1 MKCSRYWQI
10 AAILSLTI
18 LFSPPSSLAKEMAE
32 YSVKDC
38 IEMAVKFS
46 PEIQQK
52 RQDLEIAKTRLAE
65 AEGYQ
70 WPQLE
75 ILALGGPS
83 PQAHASSPGPG
94 GWIDSSPYRN
104 DKIRGIGI
112 FGSAD
117 IKIVQPIYT
126 FGRISEAK
134 KAAEHGIKVERS
146 MVQQK
151 ATEVA
156 LEINKYYYGHL
167 AALEGKKLVGEIDG
181 YLKSTMDKTKKLLEA
196 GSEYATE
203 LDLYKLEAF
212 QGMLDKYREEANR
225 DAILS
230 KEALRTFIGLGKNAE
245 FDLQDKTLEPVGDAV
260 DDFNVYV
267 AKSKEFRPEFTQLKE
282 AIQAKDSLY
291 KMAYADYF
299 PKIFAVGFYSYAD
312 ASDRDRVTNAFI
324 FDYFR
329 HSVGGVALGLKWD
342 IDFGITKSKANRA
355 LADRLKYERISDYAN
370 IGIPLQVEK
379 SYRELMESKQNIEST
394 KKAYQSARKWMVGAI
409 LNYDMGVSDVKD
421 AADGLLAYGTIKKE
435 YIMSVYNYNMS
446 HANVLHAS
454 GLAASRVKIEVDK

>member
-1 MKCSRYWQI
+1 MMKCSRYWQI

-38 IEMAVKFS
+38 IEKAVKFS

-52 RQDLEIAKTRLAE
+52 KQDLEIAKTRLAE

-83 PQAHASSPGPG
+83 PEARGTQVNSF
-94 GWIDSSPYRN
+94 PYRN
-104 DKIRGIGI
+104 DKIRGLGM

-117 IKIVQPIYT
+117 IQIVQPLYT

-167 AALEGKKLVGEIDG
+167 AALEGKKLIGEIDG
-181 YLKSTMDKTKKLLEA
+181 YLKSTMDKTKKLLEE

-203 LDLYKLEAF
+203 LDLFKLEAF

-245 FDLQDKTLEPVGDAV
+245 FNLQDKTLEPVGDAV

-267 AKSKEFRPEFTQLKE
+267 GKSKELRPEFTQLKE

-291 KMAYADYF
+291 NMAYADYF
-299 PKIFAVGFYSYAD
+299 PKIFAAGFYSYSGAT
-312 ASDRDRVTNAFI
+312 DRDKVTNAFLY
-324 FDYFR
+324 DYFQ

-342 IDFGITKSKANRA
+342 IDFGITKAKANRA
-355 LADRLKYERISDYAN
+355 LADRMKYERISDYAN

-394 KKAYQSARKWMVGAI
+394 KKAYQSARKWMVGAL
-409 LNYDMGVSDVKD
+409 LNYDMGVGDAKD

-446 HANVLHAS
+446 YANVLHAS
-454 GLAASRVKIEVDK
+454 GLAAGRYKIEVVK

>member
-1 MKCSRYWQI
+1 MMKGSRYVHI
-10 AAILSLTI
+10 AAILSLTLL
-18 LFSPPSSLAKEMAE
+18 LFPLQSLAKEKAQ

-52 RQDLEIAKTRLAE
+52 KQDLEIAKSRLAE

-75 ILALGGPS
+75 FLVLGGPS
-83 PQAHASSPGPG
+83 PQAHAKPGSD
-94 GWIDSSPYRN
+94 WTDSYPYRN

-117 IKIVQPIYT
+117 VKVVQPIYT

-134 KAAEHGIKVERS
+134 KAAAHGINVERS

-167 AALEGKKLVGEIDG
+167 AALEGQRLVGEIDG
-181 YLKSTMDKTKKLLEA
+181 YLKSTMEKTKKLLEA

-225 DAILS
+225 DLVLS

-245 FDLQDKTLEPVGDAV
+245 FDLKDKTLEPVADKI
-260 DDFNVYV
+260 DDFNFYI

-312 ASDRDRVTNAFI
+312 ASDRDRVTNAFVY
-324 FDYFR
+324 DYFR

-342 IDFGITKSKANRA
+342 IDFGITKAKANRA
-355 LADRLKYERISDYAN
+355 LADRLKYERIQDYAN
-370 IGIPLQVEK
+370 IGIPLQLEK

-446 HANVLHAS
+446 YANVLHAS
-454 GLAASRVKIEVDK
+454 GLATRSVKIEAEK